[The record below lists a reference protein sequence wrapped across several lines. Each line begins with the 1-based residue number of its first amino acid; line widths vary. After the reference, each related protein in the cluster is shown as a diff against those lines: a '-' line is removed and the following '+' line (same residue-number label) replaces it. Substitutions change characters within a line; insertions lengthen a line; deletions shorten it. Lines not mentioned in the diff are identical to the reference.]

1 MVCWYL
7 YSAVQYSTV
16 QYRLLV
22 PLVVLHPLHHRVDE
36 GVPPSDRLLVAP
48 PPRQAPDLQPPGLDT
63 LLAQEGE
70 GAVEDCLEA
79 DLYNVESTVHSIVQY
94 SEVQYS
100 TAQYSTV
107 QYSTVVT

>member
-79 DLYNVESTVHSIVQY
+79 DLYIV
-94 SEVQYS
+94 
-100 TAQYSTV
+100 QYSTV
-107 QYSTVVT
+107 QYSTVQYSTG